1 MSPQYTTLDEIP
13 GIVARLRDTF
23 KSGKTRNAAWRK
35 DQLKH
40 LAYMIQDN
48 EKEIYGK
55 RWRGSERR
63 SDMRRTERDY

>member
-13 GIVARLRDTF
+13 SIVSRLRDTF
-23 KSGKTRNAAWRK
+23 KSGKTRNATWRK

-48 EKEIYGK
+48 EKEIYGE
-55 RWRGSERR
+55 RGPMRGRR
-63 SDMRRTERDY
+63 DLQIMEADC